1 MRWTVHGERDLYSSP
16 WVRLSLVDVEVPG
29 GRRYEHH
36 TVNAPDAAGVVVHD
50 PDRGVLLLWR
60 HRFLGDE
67 WAWEVP
73 GGMIERGE
81 APEQAARRECVEESG
96 WEPGPLRLVHRFR
109 PVAGMSTQQFWV
121 FGADRATQVE
131 RPGSDEAERV
141 EWVPLDRVERIVE
154 ENQVLDGLSVIALLH
169 VLHGTRT
176 PN

>member
-1 MRWTVHGERDLYSSP
+1 MRWTVHGERELYRSP
-16 WVRLSLVDVEVPG
+16 WIRLSLVDVEVPG

-36 TVNAPDAAGVVVHD
+36 AVGAPDAAGVVVHD

-73 GGMIERGE
+73 GGMIEPGE
-81 APEQAARRECVEESG
+81 TPEAAARRECREETG
-96 WEPGPLRLVHRFR
+96 WEPCELRLLHRFR

-121 FGADRATQVE
+121 FGADTAVRVDE
-131 RPGSDEAERV
+131 PPSDEAERV
-141 EWVPLDRVERIVE
+141 EWLPMAQVARVVE

-169 VLHGTRT
+169 LLQERDRA
-176 PN
+176 